1 MKNKLIA
8 VMAAFLMSASFFV
21 FPVNAKANSEETT
34 PPSTTE
40 IQGTQEETETSKENE
55 NALTPDG
62 NMTLVDDIS
71 STTDSNK
78 QFITL
83 VTKTGNYFY
92 LIIDRDDKGNN
103 TVHFLNQVDE
113 EDLFSLMQ
121 EEDAQAIKDEIE
133 KQKESVEEKT
143 ETVTVVEK
151 EEKQDSKM
159 NLNFMPLVVVI
170 GLSVLAGGT
179 FFFVKTK
186 KKKSNEINPDPDAD
200 YLNDEDED
208 NGFFD
213 IDEDK
218 LEEDNDEN
226 KV

>member
-21 FPVNAKANSEETT
+21 FPVNAKAKNSETT

-40 IQGTQEETETSKENE
+40 IQETQEETETLKENE

-71 STTDSNK
+71 SITDSNK

-113 EDLFSLMQ
+113 EDLFSLMK
-121 EEDAQAIKDEIE
+121 EEDAQAIQDEIE
-133 KQKESVEEKT
+133 KQKESVEEK
-143 ETVTVVEK
+143 ETVPVVEK
-151 EEKQDSKM
+151 EEKEDSKM
-159 NLNFMPLVVVI
+159 NLNFMALVAVI
-170 GLSVLAGGT
+170 GLSVLAGGI
-179 FFFVKTK
+179 FFFTKTK
-186 KKKSNEINPDPDAD
+186 KKKTDEIKPDPDAD

-208 NGFFD
+208 DEFFD

-218 LEEDNDEN
+218 LKETEQEN

>member
-8 VMAAFLMSASFFV
+8 IMAAFLMSASFFV
-21 FPVNAKANSEETT
+21 FPVNAKAKNGETT

-40 IQGTQEETETSKENE
+40 IQETQEETETLKENE

-113 EDLFSLMQ
+113 EDLFSLMK
-121 EEDAQAIKDEIE
+121 EEDAQAIQDEIE
-133 KQKESVEEKT
+133 KQKESVEEK
-143 ETVTVVEK
+143 ETVPVVEK
-151 EEKQDSKM
+151 EEKEDSKM
-159 NLNFMPLVVVI
+159 NLNFMPLVAVI
-170 GLSVLAGGT
+170 GLSVLAGGI
-179 FFFVKTK
+179 FFFTKTK
-186 KKKSNEINPDPDAD
+186 KKKTDEIKPDPDAD

-208 NGFFD
+208 DEFFD

-218 LEEDNDEN
+218 LKETEQEN

>member
-71 STTDSNK
+71 STASSNK

-113 EDLFSLMQ
+113 EDLFSLMK

-133 KQKESVEEKT
+133 KQKESVEEK
-143 ETVTVVEK
+143 ETVPVVEK
-151 EEKQDSKM
+151 EEKEDSKM
-159 NLNFMPLVVVI
+159 NLNFMSLVAVI
-170 GLSVLAGGT
+170 GLSVLAGGVLY
-179 FFFVKTK
+179 FVKTK
-186 KKKSNEINPDPDAD
+186 KKKTDEIKPDPDAD
-200 YLNDEDED
+200 YLTDDEED
-208 NGFFD
+208 DDLLD

-218 LEEDNDEN
+218 LEETEQDNN
-226 KV
+226 V

>member
-1 MKNKLIA
+1 MKIKLIA
-8 VMAAFLMSASFFV
+8 VMAAFLMSASFFI
-21 FPVNAKANSEETT
+21 FPVNAKANSGETT
-34 PPSTTE
+34 PPPTTE
-40 IQGTQEETETSKENE
+40 AQESQEETETPKENE

-71 STTDSNK
+71 STANSNK

-113 EDLFSLMQ
+113 EDLFSLMK

-133 KQKESVEEKT
+133 KQKESVEEK
-143 ETVTVVEK
+143 ETVPVVEK
-151 EEKQDSKM
+151 EEKEDSKM
-159 NLNFMPLVVVI
+159 NLNFMPLVAVI
-170 GLSVLAGGT
+170 GLSVLAGGILY
-179 FFFVKTK
+179 FVETK
-186 KKKSNEINPDPDAD
+186 KKKTDEIKPDPDAD
-200 YLNDEDED
+200 YLIDDEED
-208 NGFFD
+208 DDLID

-218 LEEDNDEN
+218 LDKIEHEN
-226 KV
+226 KI

>member
-92 LIIDRDDKGNN
+92 LIID
-103 TVHFLNQVDE
+103 HFLNQVGE
-113 EDLFSLMQ
+113 EDLFSLMK

>member
-8 VMAAFLMSASFFV
+8 VMAAFLMSASFFI
-21 FPVNAKANSEETT
+21 FPVNAKANSGETT
-34 PPSTTE
+34 PPPTTE
-40 IQGTQEETETSKENE
+40 AQESQEETETPKEND

-71 STTDSNK
+71 STANSNK

-113 EDLFSLMQ
+113 EDLFSLMK

-133 KQKESVEEKT
+133 KQKESVKEKT

-151 EEKQDSKM
+151 EEKEGSRM
-159 NLNFMPLVVVI
+159 NLNFTPLVVVI
-170 GLSVLAGGT
+170 GLSVLAGGA
-179 FFFVKTK
+179 FFFAKTK
-186 KKKSNEINPDPDAD
+186 KEKSNEMKPDPDAD
-200 YLNDEDED
+200 YLIDDEED
-208 NGFFD
+208 DLFD
-213 IDEDK
+213 FPEDK
-218 LEEDNDEN
+218 LEEENDEN

>member
-113 EDLFSLMQ
+113 EDLFSLMK

-133 KQKESVEEKT
+133 KQKESVEEK
-143 ETVTVVEK
+143 EIVPVVEK
-151 EEKQDSKM
+151 EEKEDSKM
-159 NLNFMPLVVVI
+159 NLNFMPLVAVI
-170 GLSVLAGGT
+170 GLSVIVGGT
-179 FFFVKTK
+179 FFLAKTR
-186 KKKSNEINPDPDAD
+186 KKKSDEMKPDSDVD

-218 LEEDNDEN
+218 LEENNDEN

>member
-21 FPVNAKANSEETT
+21 FPVNAKAKNGETT

-40 IQGTQEETETSKENE
+40 IQETQEETETLKENE

-113 EDLFSLMQ
+113 EDLFSLMK
-121 EEDAQAIKDEIE
+121 EEDAQAIQDEIE
-133 KQKESVEEKT
+133 KQKESVEEK
-143 ETVTVVEK
+143 ETVPVVEK

-170 GLSVLAGGT
+170 GLSVLAGGA
-179 FFFVKTK
+179 FFFAKTK
-186 KKKSNEINPDPDAD
+186 KEKSNEMKPDPDAD
-200 YLNDEDED
+200 YLIDDEED
-208 NGFFD
+208 DLFD
-213 IDEDK
+213 FPEDK

>member
-8 VMAAFLMSASFFV
+8 VMATFLMLASFFV
-21 FPVNAKANSEETT
+21 FPVNAKAKNGETT

-40 IQGTQEETETSKENE
+40 IQETQEETETLKENE

-113 EDLFSLMQ
+113 EDLFSLMK
-121 EEDAQAIKDEIE
+121 EEDAQAIQDEIE
-133 KQKESVEEKT
+133 KQKESVEEK
-143 ETVTVVEK
+143 ETVPVVEK
-151 EEKQDSKM
+151 EEKEESKM
-159 NLNFMPLVVVI
+159 NLNFMPLVAVI
-170 GLSVLAGGT
+170 ALSVLAGGI
-179 FFFVKTK
+179 FFFTKTK
-186 KKKSNEINPDPDAD
+186 KKKTDEIKPDPDAD
-200 YLNDEDED
+200 YLNDEEEDDE
-208 NGFFD
+208 FFD

-218 LEEDNDEN
+218 LKETEQEN

>member
-113 EDLFSLMQ
+113 EDLFSLMK

-133 KQKESVEEKT
+133 KQKKSVEEK
-143 ETVTVVEK
+143 ETVPVVEK
-151 EEKQDSKM
+151 EEKEDSKM
-159 NLNFMPLVVVI
+159 NLNFMSLVAVI
-170 GLSVLAGGT
+170 GLSVLAGGVLY
-179 FFFVKTK
+179 FVKTK
-186 KKKSNEINPDPDAD
+186 KKKTDEIKPDPDAD
-200 YLNDEDED
+200 YLIDDEED
-208 NGFFD
+208 DDLLD

-218 LEEDNDEN
+218 LEETEQDNN
-226 KV
+226 V

>member
-1 MKNKLIA
+1 MKSKIIA

-34 PPSTTE
+34 SPSTTE
-40 IQGTQEETETSKENE
+40 IQETQEESETPKENE
-55 NALTPDG
+55 KALTPEG

-113 EDLFSLMQ
+113 EDLFSLMK
-121 EEDAQAIKDEIE
+121 EEDAQAIQDEIE
-133 KQKESVEEKT
+133 KQKESVEEK
-143 ETVTVVEK
+143 ETVPVVEK
-151 EEKQDSKM
+151 EEKEDSKM
-159 NLNFMPLVVVI
+159 NLNFMPLVAVI
-170 GLSVLAGGT
+170 GLSVLAGGILY
-179 FFFVKTK
+179 FVETK
-186 KKKSNEINPDPDAD
+186 KKKTDEIKPDPDAD
-200 YLNDEDED
+200 YLIDDEED
-208 NGFFD
+208 DDLLD

-218 LEEDNDEN
+218 LEEGHNEN
-226 KV
+226 LD

>member
-1 MKNKLIA
+1 MKSKIIA
-8 VMAAFLMSASFFV
+8 VIAVFLMSASFFV
-21 FPVNAKANSEETT
+21 FPVNAKANSGETT
-34 PPSTTE
+34 PPPTTE
-40 IQGTQEETETSKENE
+40 AQETQEETETPKENE

-71 STTDSNK
+71 STTNSNK

-92 LIIDRDDKGNN
+92 LIIDRDDEGNN

-113 EDLFSLMQ
+113 EDLFSLMK
-121 EEDAQAIKDEIE
+121 EDAQAIKDEIE
-133 KQKESVEEKT
+133 KQKEPVEEEK
-143 ETVTVVEK
+143 ETVPVVEK
-151 EEKQDSKM
+151 EEKEESKM
-159 NLNFMPLVVVI
+159 NLNFMPLVAVI
-170 GLSVLAGGT
+170 GLSVLAGGILY
-179 FFFVKTK
+179 FVKTK
-186 KKKSNEINPDPDAD
+186 KKKTDEIKPDPDAD

-208 NGFFD
+208 DEFFD

-218 LEEDNDEN
+218 LKETEQEN

>member
-1 MKNKLIA
+1 MKSKIIA
-8 VMAAFLMSASFFV
+8 VMAAFLMSAGFFV

-113 EDLFSLMQ
+113 EDLFSLMK

-133 KQKESVEEKT
+133 KQKESVEEK
-143 ETVTVVEK
+143 EIVPVVEK
-151 EEKQDSKM
+151 EEKEDSKM
-159 NLNFMPLVVVI
+159 NLNFMPLVAVI
-170 GLSVLAGGT
+170 GLSVIVGGT
-179 FFFVKTK
+179 FFLAKTR
-186 KKKSNEINPDPDAD
+186 KKKSDEMKPDPDVD

-208 NGFFD
+208 DEFFD

-218 LEEDNDEN
+218 LEEAEN
-226 KV
+226 EN

>member
-21 FPVNAKANSEETT
+21 FPVNAKAKNGETT
-34 PPSTTE
+34 PSSTTE
-40 IQGTQEETETSKENE
+40 IQETQEETETLKENE

-62 NMTLVDDIS
+62 NMTLIDDIS

-113 EDLFSLMQ
+113 EDLFSLMK
-121 EEDAQAIKDEIE
+121 EEDAQAIQDEIE
-133 KQKESVEEKT
+133 KQKESVEEK
-143 ETVTVVEK
+143 ETVPVVEK
-151 EEKQDSKM
+151 EEKEDSKM
-159 NLNFMPLVVVI
+159 NLNFMALVAVI
-170 GLSVLAGGT
+170 GLSVLAGGI
-179 FFFVKTK
+179 FFFTKTK
-186 KKKSNEINPDPDAD
+186 KKKTDEIKPDPDAD

-208 NGFFD
+208 DEFFD

-218 LEEDNDEN
+218 LKETEQEN

>member
-113 EDLFSLMQ
+113 EYLFSLMK

-133 KQKESVEEKT
+133 KQKESVEEK
-143 ETVTVVEK
+143 ETVPVVEK
-151 EEKQDSKM
+151 EEKEDSKM
-159 NLNFMPLVVVI
+159 NLNFMSLVAVI
-170 GLSVLAGGT
+170 GLSVLAGGVLY
-179 FFFVKTK
+179 FVKTK
-186 KKKSNEINPDPDAD
+186 KKKTDEIKPDPDAD
-200 YLNDEDED
+200 YLIDDEED
-208 NGFFD
+208 DDLLD

-218 LEEDNDEN
+218 LEETEQDNN
-226 KV
+226 V

>member
-8 VMAAFLMSASFFV
+8 VMAAFLMSASFFI
-21 FPVNAKANSEETT
+21 FPVNAKANSGETT
-34 PPSTTE
+34 PPPTTE
-40 IQGTQEETETSKENE
+40 AQESQEETETPKEND

-71 STTDSNK
+71 STANSNK

-113 EDLFSLMQ
+113 EDLFSLMK

-133 KQKESVEEKT
+133 KQKESVKEKT

-151 EEKQDSKM
+151 EEKEGSRM
-159 NLNFMPLVVVI
+159 NLNFTPLVVVI
-170 GLSVLAGGT
+170 GLSVLAGGA
-179 FFFVKTK
+179 FFFAKTK
-186 KKKSNEINPDPDAD
+186 KEKSNEMKPDPDAD
-200 YLNDEDED
+200 YLIDDEED
-208 NGFFD
+208 DLFYFP
-213 IDEDK
+213 EDK
-218 LEEDNDEN
+218 LEEENDEN

>member
-113 EDLFSLMQ
+113 EDLFSLMK

-151 EEKQDSKM
+151 GKTRFKNEFKLYASCSCYWFISIGWRYFLLCENKEEKIK
-159 NLNFMPLVVVI
+159 
-170 GLSVLAGGT
+170 
-179 FFFVKTK
+179 
-186 KKKSNEINPDPDAD
+186 
-200 YLNDEDED
+200 
-208 NGFFD
+208 
-213 IDEDK
+213 
-218 LEEDNDEN
+218 
-226 KV
+226 

>member
-55 NALTPDG
+55 HALTPDG

-113 EDLFSLMQ
+113 EDLFSLMK

-133 KQKESVEEKT
+133 KQKESVEEK
-143 ETVTVVEK
+143 EIVPVVEK
-151 EEKQDSKM
+151 EEKEDSKM
-159 NLNFMPLVVVI
+159 NLNFMPLVAVI
-170 GLSVLAGGT
+170 GLSVIVGGT
-179 FFFVKTK
+179 FFLAKTR
-186 KKKSNEINPDPDAD
+186 KKKSDEMKPDSDVD

-218 LEEDNDEN
+218 LEENNDEN

>member
-21 FPVNAKANSEETT
+21 FPVNAKANSGETT
-34 PPSTTE
+34 PPPTTE
-40 IQGTQEETETSKENE
+40 AQETQEETETPKENE

-71 STTDSNK
+71 STTNSNK

-92 LIIDRDDKGNN
+92 LIIDRDDEGNN

-113 EDLFSLMQ
+113 EDLFSLMK

-133 KQKESVEEKT
+133 KQKEPVEEEK
-143 ETVTVVEK
+143 ETVPVVEK
-151 EEKQDSKM
+151 EEKEESKM
-159 NLNFMPLVVVI
+159 NLNFMPLVAVI

-208 NGFFD
+208 DEFIDFD
-213 IDEDK
+213 VDK
-218 LEEDNDEN
+218 LDKNEKEEM
-226 KV
+226 V

>member
-1 MKNKLIA
+1 MKNKFIA
-8 VMAAFLMSASFFV
+8 VMAAFLMSASFFI
-21 FPVNAKANSEETT
+21 FPVNAKANSGETT
-34 PPSTTE
+34 PPPTTE
-40 IQGTQEETETSKENE
+40 AQESQEETETPKEND

-92 LIIDRDDKGNN
+92 LIIDRDYKGNN

-113 EDLFSLMQ
+113 EDLFSLMK

-133 KQKESVEEKT
+133 KQKESVEEK
-143 ETVTVVEK
+143 ETVPVVEK
-151 EEKQDSKM
+151 EEKEDSKM
-159 NLNFMPLVVVI
+159 NLNFMSLVAVI
-170 GLSVLAGGT
+170 GLSVLAGGVLY
-179 FFFVKTK
+179 FVKTK
-186 KKKSNEINPDPDAD
+186 KKKTDEIKPDPDAD
-200 YLNDEDED
+200 YLIDDEED
-208 NGFFD
+208 DDLLD

-218 LEEDNDEN
+218 LEETEQDNN
-226 KV
+226 V

>member
-71 STTDSNK
+71 STASSNK

-113 EDLFSLMQ
+113 EDLFSLMK

-133 KQKESVEEKT
+133 KQKESVEEK
-143 ETVTVVEK
+143 ETVPVVEK
-151 EEKQDSKM
+151 EEKEDSKM
-159 NLNFMPLVVVI
+159 NLNFMYLVAVI

-200 YLNDEDED
+200 YLIDDEED
-208 NGFFD
+208 DDLLD

-218 LEEDNDEN
+218 LEETEQDNN
-226 KV
+226 V

>member
-21 FPVNAKANSEETT
+21 FPVNAKAKNGETT

-40 IQGTQEETETSKENE
+40 IQETQEETETLKENE

-113 EDLFSLMQ
+113 EDLFSLMK
-121 EEDAQAIKDEIE
+121 EEDAQAIQDEIE
-133 KQKESVEEKT
+133 KQKESVEEK
-143 ETVTVVEK
+143 ETVPVVEK
-151 EEKQDSKM
+151 EEKEDSKM
-159 NLNFMPLVVVI
+159 NLNFMALVAVI
-170 GLSVLAGGT
+170 GLSVLAGGI
-179 FFFVKTK
+179 FFFTKTK
-186 KKKSNEINPDPDAD
+186 KKKTDEIKPDPDAD

-208 NGFFD
+208 DEFFD

-218 LEEDNDEN
+218 LKETEQEN

>member
-71 STTDSNK
+71 STASSNK

-113 EDLFSLMQ
+113 EDLFSLMK

-133 KQKESVEEKT
+133 KQKESVEEK
-143 ETVTVVEK
+143 ETVPVVEK
-151 EEKQDSKM
+151 EEKEDSKM
-159 NLNFMPLVVVI
+159 NLNFMSLVAVI
-170 GLSVLAGGT
+170 GLSVLAGGVLY
-179 FFFVKTK
+179 FVKTK
-186 KKKSNEINPDPDAD
+186 KKKTDEIKPDPDAD
-200 YLNDEDED
+200 YLIDDEED
-208 NGFFD
+208 DDLLD

-218 LEEDNDEN
+218 LEETEQDNN
-226 KV
+226 V

>member
-113 EDLFSLMQ
+113 EDLFSLMK

-151 EEKQDSKM
+151 EEKEDSKM
-159 NLNFMPLVVVI
+159 NLNFTPLVVVI
-170 GLSVLAGGT
+170 GLSVFVGGT
-179 FFFVKTK
+179 LLLAKTK
-186 KKKSNEINPDPDAD
+186 KKKAEEIKPDPDAD
-200 YLNDEDED
+200 YLIDDEED
-208 NGFFD
+208 DDLLD

-218 LEEDNDEN
+218 LEEGHNEN
-226 KV
+226 LD

>member
-1 MKNKLIA
+1 MKSKIIA
-8 VMAAFLMSASFFV
+8 VMVAFLMSASFFV

-113 EDLFSLMQ
+113 EDLFSLMK

-170 GLSVLAGGT
+170 GLSVLFGGT
-179 FFFVKTK
+179 LFLAKTK
-186 KKKSNEINPDPDAD
+186 NKKAKEIKPDPDAD

-208 NGFFD
+208 DEFIDFD
-213 IDEDK
+213 VDK
-218 LEEDNDEN
+218 LDKNEKEEM
-226 KV
+226 V

>member
-8 VMAAFLMSASFFV
+8 IMAAFLMSASFFV
-21 FPVNAKANSEETT
+21 FPVNAKAKNGETT

-40 IQGTQEETETSKENE
+40 IQETQEETETLKENE

-113 EDLFSLMQ
+113 EDLFSLMK
-121 EEDAQAIKDEIE
+121 EEDAQAIQDEIE
-133 KQKESVEEKT
+133 KQKESVEEK
-143 ETVTVVEK
+143 ETVPVVEK
-151 EEKQDSKM
+151 EEKEDSKM
-159 NLNFMPLVVVI
+159 NLNFMPLVAVI
-170 GLSVLAGGT
+170 GLLVLAGGI
-179 FFFVKTK
+179 FFFTKTK
-186 KKKSNEINPDPDAD
+186 KKKTDEIRPDPDAD

-208 NGFFD
+208 DEFFD

-218 LEEDNDEN
+218 LKETEQEN

>member
-1 MKNKLIA
+1 MKNKIIA
-8 VMAAFLMSASFFV
+8 VIAAFLMSASFFI
-21 FPVNAKANSEETT
+21 FPVNAKANSGETT
-34 PPSTTE
+34 PPPTTE
-40 IQGTQEETETSKENE
+40 AQESQEETETPKENE

-71 STTDSNK
+71 STANSNK

-113 EDLFSLMQ
+113 EDLFSLMK
-121 EEDAQAIKDEIE
+121 EEDAQAIQDEIE
-133 KQKESVEEKT
+133 KQKESVEEK
-143 ETVTVVEK
+143 ETVPVVEK
-151 EEKQDSKM
+151 EEKEDSKM
-159 NLNFMPLVVVI
+159 NLNFMPLVAVI
-170 GLSVLAGGT
+170 GLLVLAGGI
-179 FFFVKTK
+179 FFFTKTK
-186 KKKSNEINPDPDAD
+186 KKKTDEIKPDPDAD

-208 NGFFD
+208 DEFFD

-218 LEEDNDEN
+218 LKETEQEN

>member
-8 VMAAFLMSASFFV
+8 VIAAFLMSASFFV
-21 FPVNAKANSEETT
+21 FPVNAKANSGETT
-34 PPSTTE
+34 PPPTTE
-40 IQGTQEETETSKENE
+40 AQETQEETETPKENE
-55 NALTPDG
+55 NALTPNG

-71 STTDSNK
+71 STASSNK

-83 VTKTGNYFY
+83 VTKAGNYFY

-113 EDLFSLMQ
+113 EDLFSLMK

-133 KQKESVEEKT
+133 KQKESIEEEK
-143 ETVTVVEK
+143 ETVPIVEK
-151 EEKQDSKM
+151 EEKEDSKM
-159 NLNFMPLVVVI
+159 NLNFMPLVAVI
-170 GLSVLAGGT
+170 GLSVLAGGILY
-179 FFFVKTK
+179 FVKTK
-186 KKKSNEINPDPDAD
+186 RKKTDEMKPDPDVD

-208 NGFFD
+208 DEFFD

-218 LEEDNDEN
+218 LEETEQDNN
-226 KV
+226 V

>member
-8 VMAAFLMSASFFV
+8 VMAAFLMSASFFI
-21 FPVNAKANSEETT
+21 FPVNAKANSGETT
-34 PPSTTE
+34 PPPTTE
-40 IQGTQEETETSKENE
+40 AQESQEETETPKENE

-71 STTDSNK
+71 STVNSNK

-113 EDLFSLMQ
+113 EDLFSLMK
-121 EEDAQAIKDEIE
+121 EEDVQAIKDEIE
-133 KQKESVEEKT
+133 KQKESVEEK
-143 ETVTVVEK
+143 ETVPVVEK
-151 EEKQDSKM
+151 EEKEDSKM
-159 NLNFMPLVVVI
+159 NLNFMPLVAVI
-170 GLSVLAGGT
+170 GLSVLAGGILY
-179 FFFVKTK
+179 FVETK
-186 KKKSNEINPDPDAD
+186 KKKTDEIKPDPDAD
-200 YLNDEDED
+200 YLIDDEED
-208 NGFFD
+208 DDLID

-218 LEEDNDEN
+218 LDKIEHEN
-226 KV
+226 KI

>member
-1 MKNKLIA
+1 MKNKIIA

-21 FPVNAKANSEETT
+21 FPVNAKANSGKTT
-34 PPSTTE
+34 PPPTTE
-40 IQGTQEETETSKENE
+40 AQETQEEKETPKENE

-71 STTDSNK
+71 STASSNK

-83 VTKTGNYFY
+83 VTKNGNYFY

-113 EDLFSLMQ
+113 EDLFSLMK

-133 KQKESVEEKT
+133 KQKESIEEEK
-143 ETVTVVEK
+143 ETVPVVEK
-151 EEKQDSKM
+151 EEKEDSKM
-159 NLNFMPLVVVI
+159 NLNFMPIVVVI

-179 FFFVKTK
+179 FFFTKTK
-186 KKKSNEINPDPDAD
+186 KKKTDEMKPDPDAD
-200 YLNDEDED
+200 YLNDDDED
-208 NGFFD
+208 DEFFN

-218 LEEDNDEN
+218 LEETEHED

>member
-8 VMAAFLMSASFFV
+8 VMAAFLMSASFFI
-21 FPVNAKANSEETT
+21 FPVNAKANSGETT
-34 PPSTTE
+34 PPPTTE
-40 IQGTQEETETSKENE
+40 AQESQEETETPKENE

-113 EDLFSLMQ
+113 EDLFSLMK

-133 KQKESVEEKT
+133 KQKESVEEK
-143 ETVTVVEK
+143 ETVPVVEK
-151 EEKQDSKM
+151 EEKEDSKM
-159 NLNFMPLVVVI
+159 NLNFMPLVAVI
-170 GLSVLAGGT
+170 GLSVLAGGILY
-179 FFFVKTK
+179 FVETK
-186 KKKSNEINPDPDAD
+186 KKKTDEIKPDPDAD
-200 YLNDEDED
+200 YLIDDEED
-208 NGFFD
+208 DDLID

-218 LEEDNDEN
+218 LDKIEHEN
-226 KV
+226 KI

>member
-21 FPVNAKANSEETT
+21 FPVNAKANSGETT
-34 PPSTTE
+34 PPPTTE
-40 IQGTQEETETSKENE
+40 AQETQEETETPKENE

-71 STTDSNK
+71 STTNSNK

-92 LIIDRDDKGNN
+92 LIIDRDDEGNN

-113 EDLFSLMQ
+113 EDLFSLMK

-133 KQKESVEEKT
+133 KQKEPVEEEK
-143 ETVTVVEK
+143 ETVPFVEK
-151 EEKQDSKM
+151 EEKEESKM
-159 NLNFMPLVVVI
+159 NLNFMPLVAVI
-170 GLSVLAGGT
+170 GLSVLAGGILY
-179 FFFVKTK
+179 FVKTK
-186 KKKSNEINPDPDAD
+186 KKKTDEIKPDPDAD

-208 NGFFD
+208 DEFFD

-218 LEEDNDEN
+218 LKETEQEN

>member
-8 VMAAFLMSASFFV
+8 VIAAFLMSASFFI
-21 FPVNAKANSEETT
+21 FPVNAKANSGETT
-34 PPSTTE
+34 PPPTTE
-40 IQGTQEETETSKENE
+40 AQESQEETETPKENE

-71 STTDSNK
+71 STANSNK

-113 EDLFSLMQ
+113 EDLFSLMK

-170 GLSVLAGGT
+170 GLSVFAGGA
-179 FFFVKTK
+179 FFFAKTK
-186 KKKSNEINPDPDAD
+186 KEKSNEMKPDPDAD
-200 YLNDEDED
+200 YLIDDEED
-208 NGFFD
+208 DLFD
-213 IDEDK
+213 FSEDK

>member
-8 VMAAFLMSASFFV
+8 IMAAFLMSASFFV
-21 FPVNAKANSEETT
+21 FPVNAKAKNGETT

-40 IQGTQEETETSKENE
+40 IQETQEETETLKENE

-92 LIIDRDDKGNN
+92 LIIDRDDNGNN

-113 EDLFSLMQ
+113 EDLFSLMK
-121 EEDAQAIKDEIE
+121 EEDAQAIQDEIE
-133 KQKESVEEKT
+133 KQKESVEEK
-143 ETVTVVEK
+143 ETVPVVEK
-151 EEKQDSKM
+151 EEKEDSKM
-159 NLNFMPLVVVI
+159 NLNFMPLVAVI
-170 GLSVLAGGT
+170 GLSVLAGGI
-179 FFFVKTK
+179 FFFTKTK
-186 KKKSNEINPDPDAD
+186 KKKTDEIKPDPDAD

-208 NGFFD
+208 DEFFD

-218 LEEDNDEN
+218 LKETEQEN

>member
-1 MKNKLIA
+1 
-8 VMAAFLMSASFFV
+8 MAAFLMSASFFV

-71 STTDSNK
+71 STASSNK

-113 EDLFSLMQ
+113 EDLFSLMK

-133 KQKESVEEKT
+133 KQKESVEEK
-143 ETVTVVEK
+143 ETVPVVEK
-151 EEKQDSKM
+151 EEKEDSKM
-159 NLNFMPLVVVI
+159 NLNFMSLVAVI
-170 GLSVLAGGT
+170 GLSVLAGGVLY
-179 FFFVKTK
+179 FVKTK
-186 KKKSNEINPDPDAD
+186 KKKTDEIKPDPDAD
-200 YLNDEDED
+200 YLIDDEED
-208 NGFFD
+208 DDLLD

-218 LEEDNDEN
+218 LEETEQDNN
-226 KV
+226 V

>member
-78 QFITL
+78 KFITL

-113 EDLFSLMQ
+113 EDLFSLMK

-133 KQKESVEEKT
+133 KQKESVEEK
-143 ETVTVVEK
+143 EIVPVVEK
-151 EEKQDSKM
+151 EEKEDSKM
-159 NLNFMPLVVVI
+159 NLNFMPLVAVI
-170 GLSVLAGGT
+170 GLSVIVGGVLY
-179 FFFVKTK
+179 FVKTK
-186 KKKSNEINPDPDAD
+186 KKKTDEIKPDPDAD
-200 YLNDEDED
+200 YLIDDEED
-208 NGFFD
+208 DDLLD

-218 LEEDNDEN
+218 LEETEQDNN
-226 KV
+226 V

>member
-8 VMAAFLMSASFFV
+8 IMAAFLMSASFFV
-21 FPVNAKANSEETT
+21 FPVNAKAKNGETT

-40 IQGTQEETETSKENE
+40 IQETQEETETLKENE

-92 LIIDRDDKGNN
+92 LIIDRDDNGNN

-113 EDLFSLMQ
+113 EDLFSLMK
-121 EEDAQAIKDEIE
+121 EEDAQAIQDEIE
-133 KQKESVEEKT
+133 KQKESVEDK
-143 ETVTVVEK
+143 ETVPVVEK
-151 EEKQDSKM
+151 EEKEDSKM
-159 NLNFMPLVVVI
+159 NLNFMPLVAVI
-170 GLSVLAGGT
+170 GLSVLAGGI
-179 FFFVKTK
+179 FFFTKTK
-186 KKKSNEINPDPDAD
+186 KKKTDEIKPDPDAD

-208 NGFFD
+208 DEFFD

-218 LEEDNDEN
+218 LKETEQEN

>member
-8 VMAAFLMSASFFV
+8 VIAAFLMSASFFI
-21 FPVNAKANSEETT
+21 FPVNAKANSGETT
-34 PPSTTE
+34 PPPTTE
-40 IQGTQEETETSKENE
+40 AQESQEETETPKENE

-71 STTDSNK
+71 STANSNK

-113 EDLFSLMQ
+113 EDLFSLMK

-170 GLSVLAGGT
+170 GLSVLAGGA
-179 FFFVKTK
+179 FFFAKTK
-186 KKKSNEINPDPDAD
+186 KEKSNEMKPDPDAD
-200 YLNDEDED
+200 YLIDDEED
-208 NGFFD
+208 DLFD
-213 IDEDK
+213 FSEDK